1 MPTRSSTTDLAV
13 LGALSVEPMSG
24 YELRRAIHEVL
35 GHFWSESFGQ
45 IYPALHR
52 LRDEGLIEAQPG
64 DRPGSSVFSIN
75 DAGRTRLTELLQG
88 EIRDRPPRNG
98 LLLRLFFGRN
108 LGAERCL
115 ALLDETEASTRAQLA
130 QLRATQAEVEREAS
144 PDGPYFLLTI
154 DLGIRTCEATL
165 DWVEASRAT
174 LTVLDGGDGSS
185 SPAAAASP

>member
-1 MPTRSSTTDLAV
+1 MPTRSPTTDLAV

-24 YELRRAIHEVL
+24 YELRRAIQEVL

-52 LRDEGLIEAQPG
+52 LRDEGLVDARPG
-64 DRPGSSVFSIN
+64 DRPSSSVYAIT

-108 LGAERCL
+108 LGAEHCL
-115 ALLDETEASTRAQLA
+115 ELLDGAEASTRAQLA
-130 QLRATQAEVEREAS
+130 HLRATRAEVEHEAS

-165 DWVEASRAT
+165 DWVEASRAA
-174 LTVLDGGDGSS
+174 LTGLEDGGDGPPPPRGSQ
-185 SPAAAASP
+185 

>member
-1 MPTRSSTTDLAV
+1 MPARSPTTDLAV

-24 YELRRAIHEVL
+24 YELRRAIQEVL

-52 LRDEGLIEAQPG
+52 LRDEGLIDA
-64 DRPGSSVFSIN
+64 RPGERPSSSVFSIT
-75 DAGRTRLTELLQG
+75 DAGRRHLTELLQG

-115 ALLDETEASTRAQLA
+115 ALLDETEASTRAKLA
-130 QLRATQAEVEREAS
+130 HLRATRAEVEREAS

-165 DWVEASRAT
+165 DWVEASRA
-174 LTVLDGGDGSS
+174 VLSALDDPGGSPSPGT
-185 SPAAAASP
+185 PAAP